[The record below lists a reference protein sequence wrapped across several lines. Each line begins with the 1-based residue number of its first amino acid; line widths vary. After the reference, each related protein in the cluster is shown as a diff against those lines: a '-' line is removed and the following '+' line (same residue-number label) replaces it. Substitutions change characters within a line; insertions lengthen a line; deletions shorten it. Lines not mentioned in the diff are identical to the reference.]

1 MTTLLLA
8 DAPLAFGGLAL
19 LAMFAAA
26 VLLLYIA
33 IMWVLLPHML
43 CRRLDNII
51 KLLGKQQP

>member
-1 MTTLLLA
+1 
-8 DAPLAFGGLAL
+8 
-19 LAMFAAA
+19 MFAAA